1 MVISDLSVRRPVLA
15 AVISLVLFILGLLA
29 LSTLSVREYPDVQP
43 PVVSV
48 DTNYRGASGEIVE
61 RRISQVI
68 EDQVAGLPGVVEMT
82 SRSQDERSTIAME
95 FGLDRNIDDAAND
108 VRERVARVLRA
119 LPEEADPPQI
129 TKQNNMMDATMYV
142 DVSSD
147 TRSVMEIT
155 DYAERNLIDR
165 FSAIDGVA
173 SIRVS
178 GARRPAM
185 RVWLDREAL
194 AARGLTVQDVERT
207 LRSENVE
214 LPAGRIESVD
224 REFTLRAV
232 TQLDT
237 PEEFGALVV
246 GRGASGRFVRLAE
259 VADIRLSPEDMRSI
273 ARSNRESAV
282 SLGMVPQAQANIVA
296 TNRRVKEEVVLLRP
310 SLPDD
315 ISVDVNVDFSE
326 FVGESMGEVF
336 KALAIALGAV
346 LVVMLLF
353 LGSWRATLI
362 PGLTI
367 PVSVIAAAMVL
378 AVLGYT
384 INTLTLLAAVL
395 AIGLVVD
402 DAIVVLENI
411 VRHREQGS
419 PPLLAAIDGSR
430 QITFAVIAT
439 TVVLISVFLPVAFSP
454 GRLGIIFGEFGITL
468 AAAVAFSSLVAL
480 TLVPM
485 LCSRMMRSP
494 EKVTQSTRGRR
505 RPRGAAFR
513 ALAGS
518 YRAGMTRALK
528 APWLALVL
536 VTAVTAGGWLLFNNL
551 DQEYTPTE
559 DRGMLVMMVRGPEGA
574 SLDYM
579 DRQLNQIED
588 ILMPLVYA
596 GEIKRVILR
605 SGNWGAGGDVNS
617 AFVYTPLEP
626 RADRQFSS
634 AEIAGQLRGPLGSL
648 PGVRAMVFMPP
659 SLAMGGGQALQVVLR
674 GNEYE
679 QIAEWRDRIMA
690 RARENPS
697 IGVMTSD
704 YYETKPQIKV
714 AVDRARATDLGVSL
728 RDVGETLQTLLGSRR
743 VTTFIDRGEEYNV
756 VLQAA
761 GEDRVTPQDLNNIY
775 VRSISSGL
783 VPLASLV
790 RLEES
795 SGPRQLQRHNRRRA
809 IKLSSEPL
817 PGYSLGEALDYMN
830 TVIEEEVDDESLSV
844 QYDGESRE
852 YVESGG
858 LIYFSFLLA
867 LLICFLVLAAQF
879 ESFIHPFI
887 ILLTVPL
894 ALAGGMLG
902 LNVSGG
908 TLNVFSLT
916 GCIMLIGLAAK
927 NGILIVEFSNQL
939 RDRGLPVVQAV
950 LEGATTRLRP
960 VLMTSMCTIGGSIP
974 LIVGAGAGAE
984 ARRSIGVVVLF
995 GVLVS
1000 VVLTLYVVPCFY
1012 AMLAGRTRPV
1022 NAVSRAVQ
1030 ALRKR
1035 YPATAAGKEG
1045 VPRTESILPS

>member
-1 MVISDLSVRRPVLA
+1 MIISDISVRRPVLA

-29 LSTLSVREYPDVQP
+29 LNTLSVREYPDVQP
-43 PVVSV
+43 PVVSI
-48 DTNYRGASGEIVE
+48 DTRYTGASADIVE
-61 RRISQVI
+61 RRITQVI
-68 EDQVAGLPGVVEMT
+68 EDQVSGLAGVVKMT
-82 SRSQDERSTIAME
+82 SRSRDERSTITME
-95 FGLDRNIDDAAND
+95 FALDRDIDAAAND
-108 VRERVARVLRA
+108 ARERVARVLRA

-129 TKQNNMMDATMYV
+129 TKQDNMMDATMYV
-142 DVSSD
+142 DVASD
-147 TRSVMEIT
+147 VRSVMDLT
-155 DYAERNLIDR
+155 DYAERSLVDR
-165 FSAIDGVA
+165 MSAIDGVA
-173 SIRVS
+173 AIRLS
-178 GARRPAM
+178 GGRRPAM

-232 TQLDT
+232 TALDT
-237 PEEFGALVV
+237 PEEFGALVI

-259 VADIRLSPEDMRSI
+259 VADIRLEPEDMRSI
-273 ARSNRESAV
+273 ARSNRQAGV
-282 SLGMVPQAQANIVA
+282 SLGIVPQAQANIVA
-296 TNRRVKEEVVLLRP
+296 VNQRVKAEVDLLQP
-310 SLPDD
+310 QLPDD
-315 ISVDVNVDFSE
+315 INVDVNVDFSE
-326 FVGESMGEVF
+326 FVGESMREVF
-336 KALAIALGAV
+336 KALAIALGVV

-353 LGSWRATLI
+353 LSSWRATLI

-367 PVSVIAAAMVL
+367 PVSIIAAAIVL
-378 AVLGYT
+378 AILGYT

-430 QITFAVIAT
+430 QIGFAVVAT
-439 TVVLISVFLPVAFSP
+439 TVVLISVFLPVAFAE
-454 GRLGIIFGEFGITL
+454 GRIGVIFGEFGITL
-468 AAAVAFSSLVAL
+468 AAAVAFSSVVAL

-485 LCSRMMRSP
+485 LCSRMMRSQ
-494 EKVTQSTRGRR
+494 EKVARSTRGRK
-505 RPRGAAFR
+505 RGNVFR
-513 ALAGS
+513 ALAGG
-518 YRAGMTRALK
+518 YREAMTRALR
-528 APWLALVL
+528 APWIAAVLVL
-536 VTAVTAGGWLLFNNL
+536 GVSGAGWFLFDRL

-559 DRGMLVMMVRGPEGA
+559 DRGMIIMMVRGPEGA
-574 SLDYM
+574 SLEYM
-579 DRQLNQIED
+579 DGQLSQIED
-588 ILMPLVYA
+588 LVMPWVER
-596 GEIKRVILR
+596 GEMRRIILR
-605 SGNWGAGGDVNS
+605 TGGWGAGGEVSS
-617 AFVYTPLEP
+617 AFIYSPLEP
-626 RADRQFSS
+626 RSERQMASP
-634 AEIAGQLRGPLGSL
+634 EIAGMLRGPLAAL
-648 PGVRAMVFMPP
+648 PGVRAFVFLPP
-659 SLAMGGGQALQVVLR
+659 SLSMGGGQPVQVVLR
-674 GNEYE
+674 GNEYD
-679 QIAEWRDRIMA
+679 QIAEWRDRVID
-690 RARENPS
+690 RVRENPN
-697 IGVMTSD
+697 ITNMNSD

-714 AVDRARATDLGVSL
+714 TVDRARATDLGVSL
-728 RDVGETLQTLLGSRR
+728 RDVGETLQTMLGSRR

-756 VLQAA
+756 VLQASE
-761 GEDRVTPQDLNNIY
+761 EDRVTPQDLNNIY
-775 VRSISSGL
+775 VRSISNGL

-795 SGPRQLQRHNRRRA
+795 SGPRQLSRFNRRRA
-809 IKLSSEPL
+809 IKLSGNIM
-817 PGYSLGEALDYMN
+817 PGYSLGEALDYIEE
-830 TVIEEEVDDESLSV
+830 VIEEEIDDESLSV
-844 QYDGESRE
+844 QFDGESRE
-852 YVESGG
+852 YKDSGG
-858 LIYFSFLLA
+858 QIYFSFLLA

-939 RDRGLPVVQAV
+939 RDRGLSVVQAV

-960 VLMTSMCTIGGSIP
+960 VLMTSLCTIGGSIP

-995 GVLVS
+995 GVLIS

-1035 YPATAAGKEG
+1035 QPATTAAS
-1045 VPRTESILPS
+1045 TS

>member
-1 MVISDLSVRRPVLA
+1 MLISDLSVRRPVLA

-29 LSTLSVREYPDVQP
+29 LNTLSVREYPDVQP

-48 DTNYRGASGEIVE
+48 DTNYTGASGEIVE
-61 RRISQVI
+61 RRITQVI
-68 EDQVAGLPGVVEMT
+68 EDQVAGLPGVVKMT
-82 SRSQDERSTIAME
+82 SRSQDERSTITLE
-95 FGLDRNIDDAAND
+95 FALDRDLDAAAND
-108 VRERVARVLRA
+108 VRERVARVMRA
-119 LPEEADPPQI
+119 MPEEADPPQI
-129 TKQNNMMDATMYV
+129 TKQDNMMDATMYV
-142 DVSSD
+142 DVASD
-147 TRSVMEIT
+147 ARSIMEIT
-155 DYAERNLIDR
+155 DYAERNLVDR
-165 FSAIDGVA
+165 LSAIEGVA
-173 SIRVS
+173 SVRLS
-178 GARRPAM
+178 GGRRPAM
-185 RVWLDREAL
+185 RVWLDREGL

-232 TQLDT
+232 TALNT
-237 PEEFGALVV
+237 PEDFGNLVI
-246 GRGASGRFVRLAE
+246 GRGASGRFVRLEE
-259 VADIRLSPEDMRSI
+259 VADIRLSPEDMRTI
-273 ARSNRESAV
+273 ARSNRQAGL
-282 SLGMVPQAQANIVA
+282 SLGIVPQAQANIVA
-296 TNRRVKEEVVLLRP
+296 TNQLVKEEVEQLQP
-310 SLPDD
+310 SLPGD
-315 ISVDVNVDFSE
+315 IIVDVNVDFSE
-326 FVGESMGEVF
+326 FVGESMREVF
-336 KALAIALGAV
+336 KALAIALGVV
-346 LVVMLLF
+346 LIVMLLF
-353 LGSWRATLI
+353 LSSWRATLI

-367 PVSVIAAAMVL
+367 PVSIIAAAMVL
-378 AVLGYT
+378 AILGYT

-430 QITFAVIAT
+430 QIAFAVIAT

-454 GRLGIIFGEFGITL
+454 GRIGVIFGEFGITL

-485 LCSRMMRSP
+485 LCSRMMRSR
-494 EKVTQSTRGRR
+494 EKVTQSTRGRK
-505 RPRGAAFR
+505 RGAAFR
-513 ALAGS
+513 GLAGA
-518 YRAGMTRALK
+518 YRKGMTHALG
-528 APWLALVL
+528 APWLAVVL
-536 VTAVTAGGWLLFNNL
+536 VIGVTGAGWFLFNNL

-559 DRGMLVMMVRGPEGA
+559 DRGMIVMMVRGPEGA
-574 SLDYM
+574 SLEYM
-579 DRQLNQIED
+579 DGQLNQIED
-588 ILMPLVYA
+588 LTMPWVEK
-596 GEIKRVILR
+596 GEIKRIILR
-605 SGNWGAGGDVNS
+605 TGSWGAGGDVNS
-617 AFVYTPLEP
+617 AFIYTPLNA
-626 RADRQFSS
+626 RADRELTSPELAS
-634 AEIAGQLRGPLGSL
+634 MLRGPLGAL
-648 PGVRAMVFMPP
+648 PGVRAMVFLPP
-659 SLAMGGGQALQVVLR
+659 SLAIGGGQPLQVVLR

-679 QIAEWRDRIMA
+679 QLAEWRDKIMA
-690 RARENPS
+690 RVRENPN
-697 IGVMTSD
+697 ITGMNSD

-714 AVDRARATDLGVSL
+714 IVDRSRATDLGVSL
-728 RDVGETLQTLLGSRR
+728 RDIGETLQTMLGSRR

-756 VLQAA
+756 ILQATE
-761 GEDRVTPQDLNNIY
+761 EDRVTPQDLNNIY
-775 VRSISSGL
+775 VRSISGGL
-783 VPLASLV
+783 APLASLV

-795 SGPRQLQRHNRRRA
+795 SGPRQLQRFNRRRA
-809 IKLSSEPL
+809 IKLSAQL
-817 PGYSLGEALDYMN
+817 TPGYSLGEALDYMEM
-830 TVIEEEVDDESLSV
+830 VISEEVDDESLSV

-852 YVESGG
+852 YKESGS

-902 LNVSGG
+902 LNLSGG

-1000 VVLTLYVVPCFY
+1000 VVLTLYIVPCFY
-1012 AMLAGRTRPV
+1012 AMLAGRTRPI

-1035 YPATAAGKEG
+1035 HPSTWERGRPALAEG
-1045 VPRTESILPS
+1045 DTPSHPG

>member
-1 MVISDLSVRRPVLA
+1 MLISDLSVRRPVLA

-29 LSTLSVREYPDVQP
+29 LNTLSVREYPDVQP
-43 PVVSV
+43 PVVSI
-48 DTNYRGASGEIVE
+48 DTLYTGASGEIVE

-82 SRSQDERSTIAME
+82 SRSQDERSTITLE
-95 FGLDRNIDDAAND
+95 FALNRNIDDAAND

-165 FSAIDGVA
+165 FSAVDGVA

-194 AARGLTVQDVERT
+194 AARNLTVQDVERT

-237 PEEFGALVV
+237 PEEFGALVI

-282 SLGMVPQAQANIVA
+282 SLGIVPQAQANIVA

-326 FVGESMGEVF
+326 FVGDSMGEVF

-346 LVVMLLF
+346 LIVMLLF

-378 AVLGYT
+378 AALGYT

-485 LCSRMMRSP
+485 LCSRMMRSRQ
-494 EKVTQSTRGRR
+494 KVAESTRGRR
-505 RPRGAAFR
+505 RGGGLPRPGRQLPGRHDAR
-513 ALAGS
+513 SEGALA
-518 YRAGMTRALK
+518 
-528 APWLALVL
+528 
-536 VTAVTAGGWLLFNNL
+536 
-551 DQEYTPTE
+551 
-559 DRGMLVMMVRGPEGA
+559 
-574 SLDYM
+574 
-579 DRQLNQIED
+579 
-588 ILMPLVYA
+588 
-596 GEIKRVILR
+596 
-605 SGNWGAGGDVNS
+605 
-617 AFVYTPLEP
+617 
-626 RADRQFSS
+626 
-634 AEIAGQLRGPLGSL
+634 
-648 PGVRAMVFMPP
+648 
-659 SLAMGGGQALQVVLR
+659 
-674 GNEYE
+674 
-679 QIAEWRDRIMA
+679 
-690 RARENPS
+690 
-697 IGVMTSD
+697 
-704 YYETKPQIKV
+704 
-714 AVDRARATDLGVSL
+714 
-728 RDVGETLQTLLGSRR
+728 
-743 VTTFIDRGEEYNV
+743 
-756 VLQAA
+756 
-761 GEDRVTPQDLNNIY
+761 
-775 VRSISSGL
+775 
-783 VPLASLV
+783 
-790 RLEES
+790 
-795 SGPRQLQRHNRRRA
+795 
-809 IKLSSEPL
+809 
-817 PGYSLGEALDYMN
+817 
-830 TVIEEEVDDESLSV
+830 
-844 QYDGESRE
+844 
-852 YVESGG
+852 
-858 LIYFSFLLA
+858 
-867 LLICFLVLAAQF
+867 
-879 ESFIHPFI
+879 
-887 ILLTVPL
+887 
-894 ALAGGMLG
+894 
-902 LNVSGG
+902 
-908 TLNVFSLT
+908 
-916 GCIMLIGLAAK
+916 
-927 NGILIVEFSNQL
+927 
-939 RDRGLPVVQAV
+939 
-950 LEGATTRLRP
+950 
-960 VLMTSMCTIGGSIP
+960 
-974 LIVGAGAGAE
+974 GAGAGCRGVG
-984 ARRSIGVVVLF
+984 RR
-995 GVLVS
+995 LV
-1000 VVLTLYVVPCFY
+1000 
-1012 AMLAGRTRPV
+1012 
-1022 NAVSRAVQ
+1022 AVQ
-1030 ALRKR
+1030 QPEPGIHADRG
-1035 YPATAAGKEG
+1035 PGHA
-1045 VPRTESILPS
+1045 

>member
-1 MVISDLSVRRPVLA
+1 MVISDLSVRRPVMA

-29 LSTLSVREYPDVQP
+29 LNTLSVREYPDVQP
-43 PVVSV
+43 PVVSI
-48 DTNYRGASGEIVE
+48 DTRYTGASGEIVE
-61 RRISQVI
+61 RRITQVI
-68 EDQVAGLPGVVEMT
+68 EDQVAGLAGVVKMT
-82 SRSQDERSTIAME
+82 SRSQDERSTITME
-95 FGLDRNIDDAAND
+95 FALDRDIDGAAND
-108 VRERVARVLRA
+108 VRERVQRVLRV
-119 LPEEADPPQI
+119 LPEEADAPQI

-142 DVSSD
+142 DVSSES
-147 TRSVMEIT
+147 RSVMDVT

-165 FSAIDGVA
+165 LSAMDGVA

-178 GARRPAM
+178 GGRRPAM
-185 RVWLDREAL
+185 RVWLDRGAL
-194 AARGLTVQDVERT
+194 AARSLTVQDVERT

-214 LPAGRIESVD
+214 LPAGRIESLD

-237 PEEFGALVV
+237 PGEFGALVI

-259 VADIRLSPEDMRSI
+259 VADIRLEPEDMRSI

-282 SLGMVPQAQANIVA
+282 SLGIVPQAQANIVA
-296 TNRRVKEEVVLLRP
+296 VNQAVKEEVKLLRP

-315 ISVDVNVDFSE
+315 VSVDVNVDFSE
-326 FVGESMGEVF
+326 FVGESMTEVF
-336 KALAIALGAV
+336 KALGIALGAV
-346 LVVMLLF
+346 LIVMLLF

-362 PGLTI
+362 PALTI
-367 PVSVIAAAMVL
+367 PVSIIAAAMVL

-411 VRHREQGS
+411 VRHREQGR

-430 QITFAVIAT
+430 QIGFAVIAT
-439 TVVLISVFLPVAFSP
+439 TIVLIAVFLPVAFAP
-454 GRLGIIFGEFGITL
+454 GRLGVIFGEFGITL
-468 AAAVAFSSLVAL
+468 AAAVAFSTLVAL

-485 LCSRMMRSP
+485 LCSRMMRTQ
-494 EKVTQSTRGRR
+494 EKVADSKRGRK
-505 RPRGAAFR
+505 RGAAFR
-513 ALAGS
+513 ALAGA
-518 YRAGMTRALK
+518 YRTGMTRALR
-528 APWLALVL
+528 APWLALAL
-536 VTAVTAGGWLLFNNL
+536 VAAVSATGWFLFNKL

-559 DRGMLVMMVRGPEGA
+559 DRGMLIMMVRGPEGA
-574 SLDYM
+574 SFEYM
-579 DRQLNQIED
+579 DRQLYQIED
-588 ILMPLVYA
+588 ILMPFVDA
-596 GEIKRVILR
+596 GEIKRIILR
-605 SGNWGAGGDVNS
+605 SGNWGMGGDVNS

-626 RADRQFSS
+626 RAERRFSS
-634 AEIAGQLRGPLGSL
+634 QELAGQLRGPLGAL
-648 PGVRAMVFMPP
+648 PGVRALVFLPP
-659 SLAMGGGQALQVVLR
+659 SLSMGGGQALQVVLR
-674 GNEYE
+674 GNEYD
-679 QIAEWRDRIMA
+679 QIAEWRDKVMA
-690 RARENPS
+690 RVRENPN
-697 IGVMTSD
+697 IANMNSD

-728 RDVGETLQTLLGSRR
+728 RDVGETLQTMLGSRR

-756 VLQAA
+756 VLQATE
-761 GEDRVTPQDLNNIY
+761 EDRVTPQDLNNIY
-775 VRSISSGL
+775 VRSISNGL

-795 SGPRQLQRHNRRRA
+795 SGPRQLSRFNRRRA
-809 IKLSSEPL
+809 IKLSANIM
-817 PGYSLGEALDYMN
+817 PGYSLGEAIDYMG
-830 TVIEEEVDDESLSV
+830 TVIEEEIDDESLSV

-858 LIYFSFLLA
+858 QIYFSFLLA

-894 ALAGGMLG
+894 ALTGGMLG

-939 RDRGLPVVQAV
+939 RDRGLSVAQAV

-974 LIVGAGAGAE
+974 LIIAGGAGGE

-1000 VVLTLYVVPCFY
+1000 VVLTLYIVPCFY

-1035 YPATAAGKEG
+1035 HPSTTAAST
-1045 VPRTESILPS
+1045 P

>member
-1 MVISDLSVRRPVLA
+1 MLISEISVRRPVLA
-15 AVISLVLFILGLLA
+15 AVISLVLLILGLLA

-61 RRISQVI
+61 RRITQVL
-68 EDQVAGLPGVVEMT
+68 EDQVSGLAGVVKMT
-82 SRSQDERSTIAME
+82 SRSQDERSTITLE
-95 FGLDRNIDDAAND
+95 FGLDRDIDAAAND
-108 VRERVARVLRA
+108 VRERVGRVLRV

-129 TKQNNMMDATMYV
+129 TKQDNMMDATMFV

-147 TRSVMEIT
+147 FRSVMDLT
-155 DYAERNLIDR
+155 DYAERNLVDR
-165 FSAIDGVA
+165 LSSIEGVA
-173 SIRVS
+173 SIRLS
-178 GARRPAM
+178 GGRRPAM

-232 TQLDT
+232 TQLNS
-237 PEEFGALVV
+237 PEEFGALVIA
-246 GRGASGRFVRLAE
+246 RGASGRFVRLAE
-259 VADIRLSPEDMRSI
+259 VADIRLSPENMRSI
-273 ARSNRESAV
+273 ARSNRQAGV
-282 SLGMVPQAQANIVA
+282 SLGVVPQAQANLVA
-296 TNRRVKEEVVLLRP
+296 TNRRVKEEVDILQP

-326 FVGESMGEVF
+326 FVGQSMTEVF
-336 KALAIALGAV
+336 KALGIALGAV
-346 LVVMLLF
+346 LIVMLLF

-367 PVSVIAAAMVL
+367 PVSIIAAAMVL
-378 AVLGYT
+378 AILGYT
-384 INTLTLLAAVL
+384 VNTLTLLAAVL

-430 QITFAVIAT
+430 QIAFAVIAT
-439 TVVLISVFLPVAFSP
+439 TVVLVSVFLPVAFSP

-468 AAAVAFSSLVAL
+468 AAAVVFSSLVAL

-485 LCSRMMRSP
+485 LCSRMMRSQ
-494 EKVTQSTRGRR
+494 EKVAQSARGRK
-505 RPRGAAFR
+505 RGQAFR
-513 ALAGS
+513 AVAGA
-518 YRAGMTRALK
+518 YRKAMTHALR
-528 APWLALVL
+528 APWLAAVLVL
-536 VTAVTAGGWLLFNNL
+536 GVSAGGWFLFTNL

-559 DRGMLVMMVRGPEGA
+559 DRGMLIMMVRGPEGA
-574 SLDYM
+574 TLEYM
-579 DRQLNQIED
+579 DGQLNQIED
-588 ILMPLVYA
+588 ILMPLVDA
-596 GEIKRVILR
+596 GEIKRIILR
-605 SGNWGAGGDVNS
+605 TGGWGAGGDVNS
-617 AFVYTPLEP
+617 AFVYTPLQP

-634 AEIAGQLRGPLGSL
+634 PELAGQLRGPLGAL
-648 PGVRAMVFMPP
+648 PGVRAMIFLPP
-659 SLAMGGGQALQVVLR
+659 SLAIGGGQALQVVLR

-679 QIAEWRDRIMA
+679 QIAEWRDRVMA
-690 RARENPS
+690 RVRENPN
-697 IGVMTSD
+697 IGPMSSD

-714 AVDRARATDLGVSL
+714 SVDRARATDLGVSL
-728 RDVGETLQTLLGSRR
+728 RDVGETLQTMLGSRR
-743 VTTFIDRGEEYNV
+743 VTTYIDRGEEYNV

-761 GEDRVTPQDLNNIY
+761 EEDRVTPQDLNNIY

-795 SGPRQLQRHNRRRA
+795 SGPRQLQRFDRRRA
-809 IKLSSEPL
+809 IKLSAEPL
-817 PGYSLGEALDYMN
+817 PGYSLGEALDFMN
-830 TVIEEEVDDESLSV
+830 TVIEEEIDDESLSV

-852 YVESGG
+852 YVESGN
-858 LIYFSFLLA
+858 LIYFSFMLA

-902 LNVSGG
+902 LNLSGG

-939 RDRGLPVVQAV
+939 RDRGLPVIQAV

-974 LIVGAGAGAE
+974 LIIGAGEGAE

-1035 YPATAAGKEG
+1035 HPSPTPASA
-1045 VPRTESILPS
+1045 P

>member
-1 MVISDLSVRRPVLA
+1 MLISDLSVRRPVLA

-29 LSTLSVREYPDVQP
+29 LNTLSVREYPDVQP
-43 PVVSV
+43 PVVSI
-48 DTNYRGASGEIVE
+48 DTLYTGASGEIVE

-82 SRSQDERSTIAME
+82 SRSQDERSTITLE
-95 FGLDRNIDDAAND
+95 FALNRNIDDAAND

-165 FSAIDGVA
+165 FSAVDGVA

-194 AARGLTVQDVERT
+194 AARNLTVQDVERT

-237 PEEFGALVV
+237 PEEFGALVI

-282 SLGMVPQAQANIVA
+282 SLGIVPQAQANIVA

-326 FVGESMGEVF
+326 FVGDSMGEVF

-346 LVVMLLF
+346 LIVMLLF

-485 LCSRMMRSP
+485 LCSRMMRSQ
-494 EKVTQSTRGRR
+494 EKVAKSTRGRGR
-505 RPRGAAFR
+505 RRGAAFR

-518 YRAGMTRALK
+518 YRAAMTRALK

-536 VTAVTAGGWLLFNNL
+536 VVAVSAGGWLLFNNL
-551 DQEYTPTE
+551 NQEYTPTE
-559 DRGMLVMMVRGPEGA
+559 DRGMLIMMVRGPEGA

-617 AFVYTPLEP
+617 AFVYTPLQP
-626 RADRQFSS
+626 RADRQFSAS
-634 AEIAGQLRGPLGSL
+634 ELAAQLRGPLGSL
-648 PGVRAMVFMPP
+648 PGVRAMLFMPP

-697 IGVMTSD
+697 IGAMTSD

-761 GEDRVTPQDLNNIY
+761 EEDRVTPQDLNNIY

-795 SGPRQLQRHNRRRA
+795 SGPRQLQRFNRRRA
-809 IKLSSEPL
+809 IKLSSEPM

-902 LNVSGG
+902 LTVSGG

-939 RDRGLPVVQAV
+939 RDRGLSVVQAV

-1035 YPATAAGKEG
+1035 HPSTTAATA
-1045 VPRTESILPS
+1045 P

>member
-15 AVISLVLFILGLLA
+15 AVISLVLFILGVLA

-48 DTNYRGASGEIVE
+48 DTNYRGASGEIIE

-68 EDQVAGLPGVVEMT
+68 EDQVAGLPGVVKMT
-82 SRSQDERSTIAME
+82 SRSQDERSTITLE
-95 FGLDRNIDDAAND
+95 FGLERNIDDAAND

-165 FSAIDGVA
+165 FSAVDGVA

-237 PEEFGALVV
+237 PEEFGALVI
-246 GRGASGRFVRLAE
+246 GRGASGRFVRLNE
-259 VADIRLSPEDMRSI
+259 VSDIRLSPEDMRSI

-296 TNRRVKEEVVLLRP
+296 TNQRVKEEVELLRP

-326 FVGESMGEVF
+326 FVGESMREVF

-367 PVSVIAAAMVL
+367 PVSVVAAAMVL

-384 INTLTLLAAVL
+384 VNTLTLLAAVL

-430 QITFAVIAT
+430 QITFAVVAT
-439 TVVLISVFLPVAFSP
+439 TVVLISVFMPVAFSP

-485 LCSRMMRSP
+485 LCSRMMRSQ
-494 EKVTQSTRGRR
+494 EKVKQSTRGRR
-505 RPRGAAFR
+505 RGAAFR

-518 YRAGMTRALK
+518 YRSGMTRALK

-536 VTAVTAGGWLLFNNL
+536 VIAVMAGGWMLFNNL

-559 DRGMLVMMVRGPEGA
+559 DRGMLIMMVRGPEGA

-579 DRQLNQIED
+579 DDQLNQIED

-605 SGNWGAGGDVNS
+605 SGNWGAGGDVNA

-626 RADRQFSS
+626 RADRTLSA
-634 AEIAGQLRGPLGSL
+634 AEIAGRLRGPLGAL

-674 GNEYE
+674 GNEYD
-679 QIAEWRDRIMA
+679 QIAVWRDRIMA
-690 RARENPS
+690 RARENPN
-697 IGVMTSD
+697 IGAMTSD

-714 AVDRARATDLGVSL
+714 AVDRSRATDLGVSL

-756 VLQAA
+756 VLQASE
-761 GEDRVTPQDLNNIY
+761 EDRVTPQDLNNIY
-775 VRSISSGL
+775 VRSINSGL

-795 SGPRQLQRHNRRRA
+795 SGPRQLTRHNRRRA
-809 IKLSSEPL
+809 IKLSSEPM

-858 LIYFSFLLA
+858 LIYFSFMLA

-939 RDRGLPVVQAV
+939 RDRGMPVVQAV

-1035 YPATAAGKEG
+1035 YPSGTEGTPGKEG
-1045 VPRTESILPS
+1045 ILPS

>member
-1 MVISDLSVRRPVLA
+1 MIISEISVRRPVLA

-43 PVVSV
+43 PVVSIN
-48 DTNYRGASGEIVE
+48 TFYTGASGDIVE
-61 RRISQVI
+61 RRITQVI

-82 SRSQDERSTIAME
+82 SRSQEERSTITME
-95 FGLDRNIDDAAND
+95 FALDRDIDGAAND
-108 VRERVARVLRA
+108 IRERVARVLRV

-129 TKQNNMMDATMYV
+129 TKQDSMMEATMYV

-147 TRSVMEIT
+147 LRSVMDIT
-155 DYAERNLIDR
+155 DYAERGLVDR
-165 FSAIDGVA
+165 LGAVDGVA
-173 SIRVS
+173 SIRLS
-178 GARRPAM
+178 GGRRPAM

-232 TQLDT
+232 TALDT
-237 PEEFGALVV
+237 PEEFGALVI

-259 VADIRLSPEDMRSI
+259 VADIRLEPEDMRSI
-273 ARSNRESAV
+273 ARSNRQAGV
-282 SLGMVPQAQANIVA
+282 SLGIVPQAQANIVA
-296 TNRRVKEEVVLLRP
+296 VNQAVKEEVKLLQS

-326 FVGESMGEVF
+326 FVGESMREVF
-336 KALAIALGAV
+336 KALTIALGVV

-353 LGSWRATLI
+353 LSSWRATLI

-378 AVLGYT
+378 ALLGYT

-430 QITFAVIAT
+430 QIGFAVIAT
-439 TVVLISVFLPVAFSP
+439 TVVLVSVFLPVALAP
-454 GRLGIIFGEFGITL
+454 GRIGVIFGEFGITL
-468 AAAVAFSSLVAL
+468 AAAVAFSSVVAL

-485 LCSRMMRSP
+485 LCSRMMRTQ
-494 EKVTQSTRGRR
+494 EKVTASTRGRK
-505 RPRGAAFR
+505 RGAVFR
-513 ALAGS
+513 ALAGG
-518 YRAGMTRALK
+518 YRKGMTKALA
-528 APWLALVL
+528 APWLAVVL
-536 VTAVTAGGWLLFNNL
+536 VVAVSGVGWYLFDRL

-559 DRGMLVMMVRGPEGA
+559 DRGMIIMMVRGPEGS
-574 SLDYM
+574 SLEYM
-579 DRQLNQIED
+579 DGQLGQIED
-588 ILMPLVYA
+588 IMMPWVDR
-596 GEIKRVILR
+596 GEVRRIILR
-605 SGNWGAGGDVNS
+605 TGSWGAGGDVNS
-617 AFVYTPLEP
+617 AFIYSPLEP
-626 RADRQFSS
+626 RSDREFSS
-634 AEIAGQLRGPLGSL
+634 PEIAGMLRGPLAAL
-648 PGVRAMVFMPP
+648 PGVQAFVFLPP
-659 SLAMGGGQALQVVLR
+659 SLNMGGGQPLQVVLR
-674 GNEYE
+674 GNEYD
-679 QIAEWRDRIMA
+679 QISEWRDRIMA
-690 RARENPS
+690 RVRENPG
-697 IGVMTSD
+697 IANMNSD
-704 YYETKPQIKV
+704 YYETKPEIKV
-714 AVDRARATDLGVSL
+714 TVDRARATDLGVSL
-728 RDVGETLQTLLGSRR
+728 RDVGETLQTMLGSRR

-756 VLQAA
+756 VLQATE
-761 GEDRVTPQDLNNIY
+761 EDRVTPQDLNNIY
-775 VRSISSGL
+775 VRSVSSGL

-795 SGPRQLQRHNRRRA
+795 SGPRQLSRFNRRRA
-809 IKLSSEPL
+809 IKLSANVM
-817 PGYSLGEALDYMN
+817 PGYSLGEAIEYIE

-852 YVESGG
+852 YKESGG
-858 LIYFSFLLA
+858 QIYFSFLLA

-894 ALAGGMLG
+894 ALTGGMLG

-939 RDRGLPVVQAV
+939 RDRGLSVMQAV

-960 VLMTSMCTIGGSIP
+960 VLMTSLCTIGGSIP
-974 LIVGAGAGAE
+974 LIVGTGAGTE

-995 GVLVS
+995 GVLIS

-1012 AMLAGRTRPV
+1012 AMLAGRTRPI
-1022 NAVSRAVQ
+1022 NAVTRAVQ

-1035 YPATAAGKEG
+1035 HPATTAAST
-1045 VPRTESILPS
+1045 P